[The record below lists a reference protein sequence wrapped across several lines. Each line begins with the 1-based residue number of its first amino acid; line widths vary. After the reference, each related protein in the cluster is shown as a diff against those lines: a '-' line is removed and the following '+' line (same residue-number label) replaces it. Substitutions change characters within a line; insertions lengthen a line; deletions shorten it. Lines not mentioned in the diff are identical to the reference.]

1 MANNSI
7 SLVALDF
14 DGIKANLK
22 SYLQAQPQFA
32 DYNFNGSNIS
42 VLLDILSYNTH
53 LNAFYLNMVAS
64 EMFLDSA
71 QLRNSVVSKAKEL
84 NYTPKSIKS
93 AQATLNLTFP
103 QSGLSTFS
111 IPVGTKF
118 TGKNANGT
126 YTFVTTNSTVLYP
139 SGGIF
144 AANNFVISEGVNTS
158 DSFVI
163 NNTIEG
169 QRFVLSSKNVDTS
182 SVAVTVIENNGQTNT
197 IYTKADNLYGL
208 DATSTVYFLQG
219 AEDNKYEIVFGD
231 GVFGKTPL
239 NGSLV
244 FASYRSSYGTDANG
258 TTNFNLDTNL
268 GTYNG
273 YSSVIDPT
281 ITVVSAGNAGANA
294 ESIESIRFN
303 APRHY
308 QTQDRA
314 ITQND
319 FKSMILQEFSDVKTV
334 HVFGGETVNNS
345 VQFGKV
351 FISPVSYSG
360 YTLSNTEKDEIEAF
374 LANKCTLGIKPKVID
389 PDFLYLI
396 LNSTVKYDPNSTTY
410 SAYDIQNIVSNAVLA
425 YNTEYLTD
433 FNIEFKLSRLEAAIN
448 DADPSISSNET
459 TVVMRK
465 DISPTLN
472 SDTYIDV
479 NFHNPV
485 TAGSLYT
492 TQFISGGDVYVY
504 TDFNSN
510 NNTFTIKQNNNGTV
524 SINNSTNVVYLKNV
538 TTPGYESYTPV
549 GTIDY
554 ATGSIQLAKI
564 VINGFVSETSLKFYA
579 TPLNQNIYAK
589 ENDLMEIDAAE
600 GINLTVKSI

>member
-14 DGIKANLK
+14 DGIKSNLK

-93 AQATLNLTFP
+93 AQATLNLSFP

-126 YTFVTTNSTVLYP
+126 YTFLSTTSTVLYP
-139 SGGIF
+139 SGGKF
-144 AANNFVISEGVNTS
+144 AANNFVVSEGVNSS
-158 DSFVI
+158 DSYII
-163 NNTIEG
+163 NNSIEG
-169 QRFVLSSKNVDTS
+169 LRYVLSSKSIDTS

-197 IYTKADNLYGL
+197 IFTKADNLYGL
-208 DATSTVYFLQG
+208 NAASDIYFLQG
-219 AEDNKYEIVFGD
+219 AEDNKYEVVFGD
-231 GVFGKTPL
+231 GVFGRIPK
-239 NGSLV
+239 NGSLAFV
-244 FASYRSSYGTDANG
+244 TYRASYGTDANG

-268 GTYNG
+268 GIYNG
-273 YSSVIDPT
+273 FSSVIDPT
-281 ITVVSAGNAGANA
+281 ITVVTAGSGGANA
-294 ESIESIRFN
+294 ETVDSIRFN

-319 FKSMILQEFSDVKTV
+319 FKTMILQEFSDVKTV
-334 HVFGGETVNNS
+334 HVFGGETVSSS

-360 YTLSNTEKDEIEAF
+360 FTLSNTEKAEIEAF

-396 LNSTVKYDPNSTTY
+396 VNTTVKYNPSSTTY
-410 SAYDIQNIVSNAVLA
+410 SAYDIQNIVSDAVLT
-425 YNTEYLTD
+425 YNTAYLTD
-433 FNIEFKLSRLEAAIN
+433 FDIEFKLSRLEAAIN

-465 DISPTLN
+465 DISPELN
-472 SDTYIDV
+472 TDVYVDV
-479 NFHNPV
+479 NFRNPV

-492 TQFISGGDVYVY
+492 TQFISGGNVYAY
-504 TDFNSN
+504 TDFNPN
-510 NNTFTIKQNNNGTV
+510 NNTFTILQNNNGTV
-524 SINNSTNVVYLKNV
+524 TINNSSNAVYLKNV
-538 TTPGYESYTPV
+538 TTPGYESYTLA

-554 ATGSIQLAKI
+554 TSGLIQLAKI
-564 VINGFVSETSLKFYA
+564 VISGFVTESSLKFYA
-579 TPLNQNIYAK
+579 TPINQNIYAK

-600 GINLTVKSI
+600 GINITVKSI

>member
-14 DGIKANLK
+14 DGIKSNLK

-93 AQATLNLTFP
+93 AQATLNMSFP

-118 TGKNANGT
+118 TGKNANGS
-126 YTFVTTNSTVLYP
+126 YTFLSTTSTVLYP
-139 SGGIF
+139 SGGAF

-158 DSFVI
+158 DSFII
-163 NNTIEG
+163 NNSVEG
-169 QRFVLSSKNVDTS
+169 QRFVLSSKNIDTS
-182 SVAVTVIENNGQTNT
+182 SVTVTVIENNGQTNT

-208 DATSTVYFLQG
+208 NATSTVYFLQG
-219 AEDNKYEIVFGD
+219 AEDNKYEVVFGD

-244 FASYRSSYGTDANG
+244 FIVYRSCYGTDANG

-273 YSSVIDPT
+273 FNSVIDPT
-281 ITVVSAGNAGANA
+281 ITVVSTGNGGANA

-319 FKSMILQEFSDVKTV
+319 FKAMILQEFNDIKAV

-351 FISPVSYSG
+351 FISPISYSG
-360 YTLSNTEKDEIEAF
+360 YTLSNTEKSEIEVF
-374 LANKCTLGIKPKVID
+374 LSNKCTLGIKPKVID

-396 LNSTVKYDPNSTTY
+396 LNTTVKYDPNSTAY
-410 SAYDIQNIVSNAVLA
+410 SAYDIQNIVSNAITT
-425 YNTEYLTD
+425 YNSNYLID

-465 DISPTLN
+465 DVSLQLN
-472 SDTYIDV
+472 TDTYIDV
-479 NFHNPV
+479 NFHNPIIP
-485 TAGSLYT
+485 GSLYT
-492 TQFISGGDVYVY
+492 TEFISDGNVYAY
-504 TDFNSN
+504 TDYNPN
-510 NNTFTIKQNNNGTV
+510 NNTFTIQQNTNGAVT
-524 SINNSTNVVYLKNV
+524 INNSSNIVYLKNV
-538 TTPGYESYTPV
+538 TTPGYESYIPA
-549 GTIDY
+549 GIIDY
-554 ATGSIQLAKI
+554 ASGSIQLAKI
-564 VINGFVSETSLKFYA
+564 SISGFVTETSLKFYA
-579 TPLNQNIYAK
+579 TPTNQNIYAK

-600 GINLTVKSI
+600 GINITVKSI

>member
-93 AQATLNLTFP
+93 AQATLNLSFP

-126 YTFVTTNSTVLYP
+126 YTFLSTTSTVLYP
-139 SGGIF
+139 SGGKF
-144 AANNFVISEGVNTS
+144 LANNFVVSEGVNSS
-158 DSFVI
+158 DSFII
-163 NNTIEG
+163 NNSIEG
-169 QRFVLSSKNVDTS
+169 QRFVLSSKSIDAS
-182 SVAVTVIENNGQTNT
+182 SVTVTVIENNGQTNT
-197 IYTKADNLYGL
+197 VFTKADNLYGL
-208 DATSTVYFLQG
+208 TATSPVYFLQG
-219 AEDNKYEIVFGD
+219 AEDSKYEVVFGD
-231 GVFGKTPL
+231 GVFGRTPL
-239 NGSLV
+239 NGSLAFV
-244 FASYRSSYGTDANG
+244 AYRASYGTDANG

-273 YSSVIDPT
+273 FSSVIDPT
-281 ITVVSAGNAGANA
+281 ITVVSVGNGGANA
-294 ESIESIRFN
+294 ETVESIRFN

-319 FKSMILQEFSDVKTV
+319 FKTMILQEFSDVKTV
-334 HVFGGETVNNS
+334 HVFGGETVSNS

-360 YTLSNTEKDEIEAF
+360 FTLSNTEKAEIEAF

-389 PDFLYLI
+389 PEFLYLI
-396 LNSTVKYDPNSTTY
+396 LNTTVKYDPNSTVY
-410 SAYDIQNIVSNAVLA
+410 SSYDIQNIVSNAVLA
-425 YNTEYLTD
+425 YNASYLTD

-448 DADPSISSNET
+448 DADSSISSNET

-465 DISPTLN
+465 DISPELN
-472 SDTYIDV
+472 TDVYIDV

-485 TAGSLYT
+485 TVGSFYT
-492 TQFISGGDVYVY
+492 TQFISGGNVYVY
-504 TDFNSN
+504 TDFNPN
-510 NNTFTIKQNNNGTV
+510 NNTFTIKQNTNGTV
-524 SINNSTNVVYLKNV
+524 TINNSSNVVYLKNV

-554 ATGSIQLAKI
+554 ASGLIQLAKI
-564 VINGFVSETSLKFYA
+564 TISGFVTETSLKFYA
-579 TPLNQNIYAK
+579 TPVNQNIYAK

-600 GINLTVKSI
+600 GINITVKSI